1 MARRMADEQSSLGLY
16 LRELRRI
23 PRLSAE
29 EEKACAVLAA
39 SGDGRA
45 RQRLIQANLRFVILV
60 AKRYRNRGVPLE
72 DLVNEGNIGLI
83 QAAQRFDPER
93 GIRFVSYAIWWI
105 RQAILQ
111 AIQENG
117 RLIRLPKGRAAE
129 LSRVE
134 ELRRAGLMESGSE
147 PRLEQIAEALVLEEG
162 KLVTLMQAAQGALS
176 LDSPMADMEDHD
188 CLGACLE
195 DRSLP
200 RPEEALVGAS
210 LQEHLDSAL
219 GRLSQREACIL
230 RDRFGLAGRA
240 RISLVEIGRKHGL
253 SKERVR
259 QIEKKALRKIR
270 FCEGAQQ
277 LEVYAN

>member
-162 KLVTLMQAAQGALS
+162 KLVTLMQAA
-176 LDSPMADMEDHD
+176 
-188 CLGACLE
+188 
-195 DRSLP
+195 R
-200 RPEEALVGAS
+200 
-210 LQEHLDSAL
+210 SAL
-219 GRLSQREACIL
+219 
-230 RDRFGLAGRA
+230 AGQP
-240 RISLVEIGRKHGL
+240 HG
-253 SKERVR
+253 
-259 QIEKKALRKIR
+259 
-270 FCEGAQQ
+270 GHGGP
-277 LEVYAN
+277 